1 MPDAHWGCCSYDHKR
16 VRTIVCPAAG
26 GENGAPNLMLR
37 EGHVWAPKEVT
48 VPISEVDRIAKKIV
62 HLKMSRADVEALS
75 AVSVRRG

>member
-1 MPDAHWGCCSYDHKR
+1 
-16 VRTIVCPAAG
+16 
-26 GENGAPNLMLR
+26 MLR